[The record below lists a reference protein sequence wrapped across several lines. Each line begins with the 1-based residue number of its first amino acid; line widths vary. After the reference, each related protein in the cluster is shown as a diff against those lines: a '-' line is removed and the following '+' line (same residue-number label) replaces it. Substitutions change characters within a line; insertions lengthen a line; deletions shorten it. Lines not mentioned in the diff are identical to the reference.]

1 MPDTPIAKTVKDASR
16 VTSIER
22 LSEIYDEPNERVKVI
37 ETPELDTFA
46 REFIEQSPLVM
57 VGTEGSVAS
66 KGDEPGFVSI
76 LDDKTLMIPDR
87 AGNNRQ
93 DTNKRVLKNPAVG
106 LLFLIPGINHVL
118 RVNGKAE
125 ITDDAAML
133 EPMSMKGKAPKTAL
147 IIHIEQVYYNCA
159 RSFLRSKLWDADAQL
174 DVQAVASPPQIVA
187 ARSGMDPADTSAKYE
202 QHISDLYANH

>member
-1 MPDTPIAKTVKDASR
+1 MPDIPIAKSGKDASR
-16 VTSIER
+16 VTSIEQLR
-22 LSEIYDEPNERVKVI
+22 EIYDEPNERVKVI

-46 REFIEQSPLVM
+46 REFIEHSPLVM

-118 RVNGKAE
+118 RVNGKTE
-125 ITDDAAML
+125 ITDDAALL

-159 RSFLRSKLWDADAQL
+159 RSFLRSNLWDADAQL
-174 DVQAVASPPQIVA
+174 DVQTVASPPQIVA

>member
-1 MPDTPIAKTVKDASR
+1 
-16 VTSIER
+16 
-22 LSEIYDEPNERVKVI
+22 
-37 ETPELDTFA
+37 
-46 REFIEQSPLVM
+46 M

-93 DTNKRVLKNPAVG
+93 DTNNRVLKNPAVG

-125 ITDDAAML
+125 ITDDATLL

-147 IIHIEQVYYNCA
+147 ITHIEQVYYNCA
-159 RSFLRSKLWDADAQL
+159 RSFLRSNLWDADAQL
-174 DVQAVASPPQIVA
+174 DVQTVASPPQIVA